1 MRNLFLSLVGSLSL
15 LVAAGCNSDESDGLS
30 ETAPLFPEG
39 QGQEANTDAV
49 YPAGPYGINRG
60 SIVQNFKFVGFPR
73 PDEQTDEAF
82 NVSLADFYNPTGDA
96 VWEEGSPYG
105 AGRPKPKALMIVVS
119 AVWCGPCN
127 MEAKDLLP
135 GEFEEYNPQG
145 VEFLLNLAD
154 GPTLGAP
161 AEFKHLIKWV
171 EKYETKFPAVID
183 PSYKLSALFEANA
196 FPANMI
202 IDTRTMEI
210 VEVVAG
216 VPNASF
222 FNKLEDVIAE

>member
-1 MRNLFLSLVGSLSL
+1 MRNLLLSLVGSLSI
-15 LVAAGCNSDESDGLS
+15 LVAAGCTSESES
-30 ETAPLFPEG
+30 PESAPPFPEG
-39 QGQEANTDAV
+39 QGQEVNTDEM
-49 YPAGPYGINRG
+49 YPAGPYGINKG

-73 PDEQTDEAF
+73 PHEQVEQAY
-82 NVSLADFYNPTGDA
+82 NISLSDFYNPTGDA
-96 VWEEGSPYG
+96 IWEEGSPYG

-119 AVWCGPCN
+119 AVWCAPCN
-127 MEAKDLLP
+127 AEAKDLLP

-154 GPTLGAP
+154 GPTVGTP
-161 AEFKHLIKWV
+161 AEFSHLIKWV
-171 EKYETKFPAVID
+171 DKYETKFPAVID

-216 VPNASF
+216 IPNAGF
-222 FNKLEDVIAE
+222 FDTLEAVIAD